1 MKVAVFYYWNPAATC
16 HIEWDAVDPKSHAKA
31 GAKCFQAL
39 KQAMPGVEA
48 VHLTDETTPML
59 PGADRAIR
67 LPSDRPLALYRLHH
81 YRSLPAD
88 DWLLL
93 DTDIWVQQDVQHVFE
108 VDFDIGVVNRH
119 GTTPVAIAKFHP
131 YNIGVV
137 FSRSLAFW
145 GCAYQR
151 LAALPV
157 KKHEWIGDQSAM
169 NREVATGNWK
179 TLILP
184 GSQYNYF
191 PTGGDDEVSG
201 RAILHY
207 KGWRKDA
214 LMLRRTL

>member
-1 MKVAVFYYWNPAATC
+1 MVPIPRSGSPSSLVKCENSAKRPEDSRTILATLYL
-16 HIEWDAVDPKSHAKA
+16 IE
-31 GAKCFQAL
+31 
-39 KQAMPGVEA
+39 
-48 VHLTDETTPML
+48 
-59 PGADRAIR
+59 
-67 LPSDRPLALYRLHH
+67 LA
-81 YRSLPAD
+81 SSSS
-88 DWLLL
+88 
-93 DTDIWVQQDVQHVFE
+93 
-108 VDFDIGVVNRH
+108 N
-119 GTTPVAIAKFHP
+119 
-131 YNIGVV
+131 
-137 FSRSLAFW
+137 SRSSAFW